1 MKRPMK
7 GDQIEDL
14 SKVRLPAYAFPKI
27 DGFRCVLSH
36 RPLTSRLSPFPN
48 AHFDSE
54 LSNLLKEPLLDSEA
68 VVGSRRGEGVLGRTS
83 SGLTSRS
90 GEPDF
95 HLWCFDTP
103 QLGYPFRDRL
113 QLTQQIV
120 NHLDHPRIHFLKP
133 RLIETL
139 DELQRY
145 LDRRLEM
152 GYEGIILR
160 CPQGPYKFGKSTL
173 REQWM
178 MKVKPFEDFEARITG
193 YFEERENTNEAT
205 REATGKLKRSSAKE
219 GKKPKGTLGG
229 FIGEVIDSKTLR
241 RTGIEV
247 RVGGGFTAPQRKD
260 FWLRRDE
267 LVEAGALMKCK
278 KQRMGE
284 KDKPRHPNFICLRP
298 EFDLSA

>member
-14 SKVRLPAYAFPKI
+14 SKVRLPVYAFPKI

-48 AHFDSE
+48 VHFDRE
-54 LSNLLKEPLLDSEA
+54 LSKLLREPLLDSEA

-83 SGLTSRS
+83 SGLTSKD

-103 QLGYPFRDRL
+103 QLGYRFEDRL
-113 QLTQQIV
+113 KLTKQIIRDI
-120 NHLDHPRIHFLKP
+120 DHPRIHFLKP
-133 RLIETL
+133 KLIESL
-139 DELQRY
+139 DELEEY
-145 LDRRLEM
+145 LEVRLAM

-160 CPQGPYKFGKSTL
+160 CPNGPYKFGKSTL

-178 MKVKPFEDFEARITG
+178 LKVKPFEDFEARIKG
-193 YFEERENTNEAT
+193 YFEEEENTNEAK
-205 REATGKLKRSSAKE
+205 REATGKLKRSSAKA

-229 FIGEVIDSKTLR
+229 FIGDELDSKGKP
-241 RTGIEV
+241 TGVEV
-247 RVGGGFTAPQRKD
+247 RVGGGFTAAQRKA
-260 FWLRRDE
+260 FWAIRDE
-267 LVEAGALMKCK
+267 LVAAGAIMKCK
-278 KQRMGE
+278 KQKIGQ
-284 KDKPRHPNFICLRP
+284 KDKPRHPGFISLRP
-298 EFDLSA
+298 EWDLG